1 MYLQTG
7 GPHVIFNRGLPCP
20 DDAITAYLANG
31 TLPATRINTCDG
43 AVADPYVQDP
53 LRTAVSYQT
62 ASQFA
67 GSIEANLLNTDDY
80 NYRYDSATPM
90 ASGCDLAG
98 SMTYRP
104 TAAGTRVDL
113 ANCTLT
119 PRLPMT
125 GTAILGDDGS
135 FRLTV
140 TINRQLLR
148 FFRDA
153 NGNVTVS
160 GVFRGR
166 PAR

>member
-1 MYLQTG
+1 MFG
-7 GPHVIFNRGLPCP
+7 
-20 DDAITAYLANG
+20 
-31 TLPATRINTCDG
+31 
-43 AVADPYVQDP
+43 P

-125 GTAILGDDGS
+125 GTADSLNVAMAAS
-135 FRLTV
+135 V
-140 TINRQLLR
+140 INRQLLR